1 MQKIR
6 DFLWKY
12 LGMTL
17 DREKLLVL
25 GLVVLS
31 LVGTIVL
38 GILFGVTGN
47 PLFRVLGFFAAIP
60 AVLIALGGSYKTL
73 DWSLSDKN
81 GRRNIEEEMTLN
93 QLKRRARD
101 KHYER

>member
-17 DREKLLVL
+17 DRETLFAL
-25 GLVVLS
+25 GLVTLS

-60 AVLIALGGSYKTL
+60 AVLIALGSSYNSL
-73 DWSLSDKN
+73 NWSLSDN
-81 GRRNIEEEMTLN
+81 NERRKTEEEIALK
-93 QLKRRARD
+93 QLKRRAQA